1 MHPEKSRKMMV
12 YLISNKHYV
21 TTSVCHIFP
30 KYFVNSF
37 LMALH
42 NVKLLDTDFL
52 LDGNWLHHQ

>member
-1 MHPEKSRKMMV
+1 MV

-52 LDGNWLHHQ
+52 LDGN